1 MATMIFT
8 THACCAARISIT
20 STGKHIQNA
29 KFATFPDFVRASLSR
44 LTFLLMYIILFYY
57 TSSRFAW
64 YRAHGITYYYRSHDE
79 ISMFLENSE
88 KVGRQYSINI
98 PDDRKN
104 LRGKK
109 SSRVTCRMAYL
120 RAQATRYMLSYS
132 IAMPAAISTAIIN
145 MASLISTTR
154 KFTENIGN
162 VVTASAQQQSQQQ
175 RATSGGVGIGTNDII
190 R

>member
-1 MATMIFT
+1 
-8 THACCAARISIT
+8 
-20 STGKHIQNA
+20 
-29 KFATFPDFVRASLSR
+29 
-44 LTFLLMYIILFYY
+44 MYIILFYY

-64 YRAHGITYYYRSHDE
+64 YRVHGITYYYRSHDE

-88 KVGRQYSINI
+88 KVGRQCSINI

-132 IAMPAAISTAIIN
+132 IAMPAMISTAIIN

-154 KFTENIGN
+154 KFTENTGN
-162 VVTASAQQQSQQQ
+162 LVTASAQQQSQQ
-175 RATSGGVGIGTNDII
+175 RATSGGGGGDRNK
-190 R
+190 

>member
-1 MATMIFT
+1 MI
-8 THACCAARISIT
+8 
-20 STGKHIQNA
+20 
-29 KFATFPDFVRASLSR
+29 ASLYG

-88 KVGRQYSINI
+88 KVGRQCSINI

-104 LRGKK
+104 LGGKK

-132 IAMPAAISTAIIN
+132 IAMQAT
-145 MASLISTTR
+145 ISTTR

-162 VVTASAQQQSQQQ
+162 VVTASAQKQQQSRQ
-175 RATSGGVGIGTNDII
+175 RATSHGVGIGTNDII

>member
-1 MATMIFT
+1 MIFT

-44 LTFLLMYIILFYY
+44 LTFFLLMYIILFYY

-64 YRAHGITYYYRSHDE
+64 YRAAHGITYYYRSHDE

-88 KVGRQYSINI
+88 KVGRQCSINI
-98 PDDRKN
+98 LDDRKN

-132 IAMPAAISTAIIN
+132 IAMPARISAAIIN

-162 VVTASAQQQSQQQ
+162 VMTASAQQQSQQQ
-175 RATSGGVGIGTNDII
+175 RATSGGVGDRNK
-190 R
+190 